1 MAQGNAVVAA
11 NGSDCCICMC
21 EHVDPVSCHWCCG
34 MFCRSCLADWLC
46 AQEAPSCP
54 LCRHEMNY
62 FEYGTSTLNRVEL
75 SENHEVLLAAE
86 FQFTIDEGELQTS
99 IIRVNLEYLN
109 RRHVELATQLA
120 FSNVSYPVAVQV
132 LASLR
137 AFLEDNAR
145 HIPESTSDRDPITAA
160 DRRNSAATIPIFA
173 MKYGTL
179 LDIIE
184 DEISRRSADAWELL
198 EQQRRTR

>member
-1 MAQGNAVVAA
+1 MAQGNTVLAA
-11 NGSDCCICMC
+11 NSSDCCICMC

-34 MFCRSCLADWLC
+34 MFCRSCLSDWLC
-46 AQEAPSCP
+46 SQEAPSCP

-62 FEYGTSTLNRVEL
+62 FEYGTSTLYGVEEL
-75 SENHEVLLAAE
+75 QNHEVLQADE
-86 FQFTIDEGELQTS
+86 FQFTIDEGELETS

-109 RRHVELATQLA
+109 RRHIELGAQLA

-145 HIPESTSDRDPITAA
+145 HIPEATSDGDPITAA

-179 LDIIE
+179 LDIMG
-184 DEISRRSADAWELL
+184 DEIQRRSPDASDLL
-198 EQQRRTR
+198 EQQRRAR